1 MAVTVVVSREAVAA
15 AVLAAAAVS
24 VVAARARAE
33 AAMEARREVA
43 EAAEVHLLE
52 ALGVSR
58 EPVAAWT
65 VMAGQVRPPRGMA

>member
-1 MAVTVVVSREAVAA
+1 MAVSKGAAAA
-15 AVLAAAAVS
+15 AVLAAAAAVS
-24 VVAARARAE
+24 VGARAKAE

-52 ALGVSR
+52 AQGGSR
-58 EPVAAWT
+58 ELVAAWA